1 MAGFAGMGADVMG
14 RRLEHLIVVVPG
26 IGGSVLSDDAGRP
39 VWGDARRRVVQV
51 LADPERVS
59 LDNAPVLHPTALM
72 ASAGHIPPFRLHGY
86 DGLVRGLRNGLD
98 ADRPV
103 RVDTVTPTV
112 PGYSRDLLADVVLF
126 PYDFRYGVRPAAERL
141 AEEISIRL
149 AGLPAEQRAR
159 RVIVIGHS
167 MGGLVAR
174 YWAGLPGQAATC
186 RAVVTIGTP
195 HQGAPKALDWVV
207 NGACIGQGPVR
218 GATARLLTSVTRV
231 LRGWPAVYDL
241 LPTYH
246 AVKDDSSVG
255 GGQIL
260 RPAELAGR
268 LATGFVISLAY
279 AAGVNAGAGMHAQI
293 AGAWAGMDPAVR
305 PPVVPFLARD
315 HGTPNAAF
323 LRDGALV
330 VTDTDPDWQPNAGWR
345 GDGTVPAISAVPAE
359 LQDRRELEHPVPH
372 RHTPMASA
380 GAVIQAVRALTGDA
394 GPVRG
399 GETEP
404 LRPRLGV
411 DMTDAAVFGD
421 PVLVG
426 ARLTGPTAAGVLARA
441 DGVSLWLTTEPAD
454 HRLEASRTLMEPR
467 GDGWATTFVPA
478 VPGAWRV
485 TVEATGLTGQAA
497 PRIEDVIGVID
508 PDDPER
514 TTAGAGAGSAG

>member
-1 MAGFAGMGADVMG
+1 MGDVMG
-14 RRLEHLIVVVPG
+14 RRLRHLIVVVPG
-26 IGGSVLSDDAGRP
+26 IGGSVLSDDRGRP

-59 LDNAPVLHPTALM
+59 LEQAPVLHPTALM

-86 DGLVRGLRNGLD
+86 DGLIRGLRNGLD
-98 ADRPV
+98 VDRPV
-103 RVDTVTPTV
+103 RVDTATPTV
-112 PGYSRDLLADVVLF
+112 PGYLRDLSADVVLF
-126 PYDFRYGVRPAAERL
+126 PYDFRYGVRSAAERL

-149 AGLPAEQRAR
+149 AEFPARQRER
-159 RVIVIGHS
+159 RVIVVGHS

-186 RAVVTIGTP
+186 RAVITVGTP
-195 HQGAPKALDWVV
+195 HQGAPKALDWVI
-207 NGACIGQGPVR
+207 NGACIGEGPIR
-218 GATARLLTSVTRV
+218 GVTARLLTRVTEV
-231 LRGWPAVYDL
+231 LRGWQAVYDL
-241 LPTYH
+241 LPTYR
-246 AVKDDSSVG
+246 AVKDDSGPDGPV
-255 GGQIL
+255 L

-268 LATGFVISLAY
+268 LAAGFVLSPAY
-279 AAGVNAGAGMHAQI
+279 AAGVDIGQRMHEQI
-293 AGAWAGMDPAVR
+293 AGSWAGMDPSVR

-323 LRDGALV
+323 LRGGALV
-330 VTDTDPDWQPNAGWR
+330 VTDADPPWQPNAGWR

-399 GETEP
+399 DDTGR

-421 PVLVG
+421 LVPVG
-426 ARLTGPTAAGVLARA
+426 ARLTGLAAAGVRYRA
-441 DGVSLWLTTEPAD
+441 DSVSLWLTTEPAD
-454 HRLEASRTLMEPR
+454 HSLEASTTWMKPSGE
-467 GDGWATTFVPA
+467 GWAATFAPT

-485 TVEATGLTGQAA
+485 TVEATGLPSQAA
-497 PRIEDVIGVID
+497 PRIEDVIAVID
-508 PDDPER
+508 SDDPGHV
-514 TTAGAGAGSAG
+514 TADAGGGSGA